1 MKPKI
6 HRTELKKSSI
16 LLILKYPPN
25 LNHNALNTQ
34 RNVAAADVLNSSN
47 EKKLSADSPFTGT
60 PVLHPIPTID
70 ASLAITHSKQK
81 VKASQCLKPII

>member
-16 LLILKYPPN
+16 LMILKYPPN

-34 RNVAAADVLNSSN
+34 RNVSAADVLNTSN
-47 EKKLSADSPFTGT
+47 EKKLLCGFTLHWDPNSP
-60 PVLHPIPTID
+60 PHPNN
-70 ASLAITHSKQK
+70 
-81 VKASQCLKPII
+81 